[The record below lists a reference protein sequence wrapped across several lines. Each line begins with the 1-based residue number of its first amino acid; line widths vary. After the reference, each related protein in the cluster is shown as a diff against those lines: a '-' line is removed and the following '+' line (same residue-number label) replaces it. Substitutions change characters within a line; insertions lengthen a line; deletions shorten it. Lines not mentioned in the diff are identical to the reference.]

1 MSVWLLE
8 NVMEIFLLPVMIAA
22 AVGILAWWGTIML
35 SAFTGDRRKISQRLS
50 NNARPGAGPNLS
62 NLSVVLKE
70 EGADVPK
77 FLASKAYIQTIQR
90 KLAHAFPEWSLQ
102 RFLTIAA
109 ISAVLPAVIAGAL
122 TQNLAVTCGAFAIGG
137 YLPIYILNYL
147 CRRRITKM
155 TRQLPEALDFLSR
168 VMRSG
173 HSLSTGLQM
182 MADELPKPLS
192 TEFRTVYD
200 QHSLGQSLEEALKEM
215 SVRIDATDFSFF
227 VTAVL
232 IQRQTGGDL
241 SEVLGNISTL
251 IRQRMRLC
259 QSVGAKT
266 AEGRL
271 TGYILVAFPVIMF
284 AICYYLNPELY
295 GGFAKNETGKKLLG
309 LAAGLVLTGIWAIR
323 KITTVR
329 V

>member
-1 MSVWLLE
+1 
-8 NVMEIFLLPVMIAA
+8 MIAA
-22 AVGILAWWGTIML
+22 AIAMLAWWGSIML
-35 SAFTGDRRKISQRLS
+35 SAFTGDKRKLAARLS
-50 NNARPGAGPNLS
+50 NNARNEGGPNLS

-70 EGADVPK
+70 EGSDVPA
-77 FLASKAYIQTIQR
+77 FLAKKAYIQTISR
-90 KLAHAFPEWSLQ
+90 KLGHAFPSWTLQ
-102 RFLTIAA
+102 RFLTISAA
-109 ISAVLPAVIAGAL
+109 SAIVPAAVAGAI
-122 TQNLAVTCGAFAIGG
+122 TQNIAVTCGAFAIGG
-137 YLPIYILNYL
+137 YLPLYVLNYL
-147 CRRRITKM
+147 CKSRINKM

-192 TEFRTVYD
+192 AEFRTVYD
-200 QHSLGQSLEEALKEM
+200 QHSLGQSLEESLKEM
-215 SVRIDATDFSFF
+215 STRIDTTDFSFF

-241 SEVLGNISTL
+241 SEVLSNISTL

-271 TGYILVAFPVIMF
+271 TGYILVAFPIIMF
-284 AICYYLNPELY
+284 AICYYLNPDLY

-309 LAAGLVLTGIWAIR
+309 LAGGLVITGIWAIR
-323 KITTVR
+323 KITTVK